1 MCSHGEEG
9 LIAEKRKEQQSV
21 QTVQNIAEEMT
32 LQEER
37 MHAEAADT
45 NQIEQKPSFLSR
57 VNKFV
62 GKNEPA
68 DAAEMKQAKTLK
80 HYHAVK
86 KEVFSRREN
95 ERSIAQQNQALE
107 ELCEKQRKISYAT
120 PEFTGILDAITK
132 FLHAKS
138 EEAQQKALLSAREK
152 IKTYLHQ
159 HDANQDDREYELWM
173 HIQAYDTYLD
183 LNTNGSLDRKGQ
195 VHKAGEH
202 EKNPKARMLT
212 VWTDV
217 KNQSLFPHEPSIH
230 DIQQRTVQD
239 CYMMSSLAAIAH
251 FTPEYIKQSM
261 RDNGDGTV
269 TVRFFDEKQSD
280 VYYEATSI
288 GELTKDYAEAKETE
302 KEKIDRKILL
312 KLFSEFSVNE
322 QLQEQWKETWE
333 KEELSAKE
341 TGKEKVAEEKVEEK
355 KAEKEESEDLV
366 GFEVLED
373 LETSDDF
380 EMPEDFET
388 LEDFATEKKTTGK
401 SIEQSVVKGYVSRLK
416 ILQGSFS
423 SSNEAWLNEI
433 VDAILKSETAVSSR
447 MRAMLDRIH
456 SAEPEQAE
464 TITREAFEEFAKQLC
479 TDATANEEVL
489 GVWRKTN
496 QQTQEQRLRNEAVYV
511 TVTKEVARFG
521 GAVDA
526 YAADSLWVQMIEKA
540 AAVHYGGEK
549 GYEGISLGRSCD
561 FLKHFLNQ
569 NYEPGTD
576 KYIINAPMESFEVH
590 GVRITQEKI
599 TEHIRQIQRKKK
611 SVAVSVEDMLG
622 QLNADKECREIFRDR
637 ADIELLASELVSKFG
652 MVHSAFSHNYTEQA
666 MAVFEDY
673 QERLQQKECIIV
685 GCTWDKEQAAWL
697 TDSGIR
703 NGHAYSVVD
712 CFEEDGHKFVTMR
725 DPYALFKR
733 EYIKETDKSGAES
746 YRIKNASS
754 IGLSKNDSNGLF
766 NMELNDYLMTFH
778 EYTARKVH

>member
-62 GKNEPA
+62 GKNESA

-86 KEVFSRREN
+86 KEAFSRREN
-95 ERSIAQQNQALE
+95 ERSIVQQNQALE

-120 PEFTGILDAITK
+120 PEFTGILDAVIK
-132 FLHAKS
+132 FLHAES
-138 EEAQQKALLSAREK
+138 EEAQQKTLLAAREL
-152 IKTYLHQ
+152 IKTYLDT
-159 HDANQDDREYELWM
+159 HDPDQNDREYELWM

-280 VYYEATSI
+280 VYYETTSI
-288 GELTKDYAEAKETE
+288 GELAKNYSEAEGAAKEQ
-302 KEKIDRKILL
+302 IDRKILL
-312 KLFSEFSVNE
+312 KLFSEFSVNG
-322 QLQEQWKETWE
+322 QLQEQWKAAWE
-333 KEELSAKE
+333 KEALP
-341 TGKEKVAEEKVEEK
+341 AEETHADIVAQEET
-355 KAEKEESEDLV
+355 AEEE
-366 GFEVLED
+366 LEE
-373 LETSDDF
+373 LDDF
-380 EMPEDFET
+380 EFVEE
-388 LEDFATEKKTTGK
+388 FATETQTADGNP
-401 SIEQSVVKGYVSRLK
+401 ENPVVKGYVSRLK
-416 ILQGSFS
+416 NLQNTFS
-423 SSNEAWLNEI
+423 SSNEAWLNEMI
-433 VDAILKSETAVSSR
+433 DAILKSETEAGGKLRSV
-447 MRAMLDRIH
+447 LDRIH
-456 SAEPEQAE
+456 SGGPEQVAM
-464 TITREAFEEFAKQLC
+464 IAGEAFEEFAKQMC
-479 TDATANEEVL
+479 TNDAANEELL
-489 GVWRKTN
+489 GLWRKTN
-496 QQTQEQRLRNEAVYV
+496 RQTSEQRLRNEAVYV

-673 QERLQQKECIIV
+673 QERLRQKECIIV
-685 GCTWDKEQAAWL
+685 GCTWDKEQADWL

-712 CFEEDGHKFVTMR
+712 CFEADGHRFVTMR

-733 EYIKETDKSGAES
+733 EYVKETDKSGAES

>member
-86 KEVFSRREN
+86 KEAFSRREN

-132 FLHAKS
+132 FLHAES
-138 EEAQQKALLSAREK
+138 EEAQQKTLLSAREL
-152 IKTYLHQ
+152 IKTYLDT
-159 HDANQDDREYELWM
+159 HDPDQNDREYELWM
-173 HIQAYDTYLD
+173 HIQGYDTYLD
-183 LNTNGSLDRKGQ
+183 LNTNGCLDTKRHI
-195 VHKAGEH
+195 HKKGEH
-202 EKNPKARMLT
+202 EKNPKARTLT
-212 VWTDV
+212 VWTNV
-217 KNQSLFPHEPSIH
+217 EKQSLFPHEPSIH

-269 TVRFFDEKQSD
+269 TVRFYDEKTSD
-280 VYYEATSI
+280 VYYKAATI
-288 GELTKDYAEAKETE
+288 EELTKDYSGAEQADR
-302 KEKIDRKILL
+302 EKIDRKLLL

-333 KEELSAKE
+333 KGALPVEDENGESK
-341 TGKEKVAEEKVEEK
+341 AEEKTAAEGELGEIDDVEF
-355 KAEKEESEDLV
+355 L
-366 GFEVLED
+366 
-373 LETSDDF
+373 DDF
-380 EMPEDFET
+380 ETEIQTTDGNPENP
-388 LEDFATEKKTTGK
+388 
-401 SIEQSVVKGYVSRLK
+401 VVKGYVSRLK
-416 ILQGSFS
+416 NLQNSFS
-423 SSNEAWLNEI
+423 SSNEAWLNEMI
-433 VDAILKSETAVSSR
+433 DAILKSETEAGSKLRSV
-447 MRAMLDRIH
+447 LDRIH
-456 SAEPEQAE
+456 SGGPEQAAM
-464 TITREAFEEFAKQLC
+464 IAGEAFEEFAKQMC
-479 TDATANEEVL
+479 TNDAANEELL
-489 GVWRKTN
+489 GLWRKTN
-496 QQTQEQRLRNEAVYV
+496 RQTSEQRLRNEAVYV

>member
-21 QTVQNIAEEMT
+21 QTVQSITEEMT

-86 KEVFSRREN
+86 KEAFSRREN

-120 PEFTGILDAITK
+120 PEFTGILDAVIK
-132 FLHAKS
+132 FLHAES
-138 EEAQQKALLSAREK
+138 DEAQQKTLLSAREL
-152 IKTYLHQ
+152 IKTYLDT
-159 HDANQDDREYELWM
+159 HDPDQDDREYELWM
-173 HIQAYDTYLD
+173 HIQGYDTYLD
-183 LNTNGSLDRKGQ
+183 MNTNGCLDTKRHI
-195 VHKAGEH
+195 HKTGEH
-202 EKNPKARMLT
+202 EKNPKARTLT
-212 VWTDV
+212 VWTNV
-217 KNQSLFPHEPSIH
+217 EKQSLFPHEPSIH

-269 TVRFFDEKQSD
+269 TVRFYDEKTSD
-280 VYYEATSI
+280 VYYKAATI
-288 GELTKDYAEAKETE
+288 EELTKDYSGAEQADR
-302 KEKIDRKILL
+302 EKIDRKLLL

-333 KEELSAKE
+333 KGALPVEDENGESK
-341 TGKEKVAEEKVEEK
+341 AEEKTV
-355 KAEKEESEDLV
+355 AEGELGEI
-366 GFEVLED
+366 
-373 LETSDDF
+373 DDF
-380 EMPEDFET
+380 EFLDDFET
-388 LEDFATEKKTTGK
+388 EIQTTDGNP
-401 SIEQSVVKGYVSRLK
+401 ENPVVKGYVSRLK
-416 ILQGSFS
+416 NLQNSFS
-423 SSNEAWLNEI
+423 SSNEAWLNEMI
-433 VDAILKSETAVSSR
+433 DAILKSETEAGGKLRSV
-447 MRAMLDRIH
+447 LDRIH
-456 SAEPEQAE
+456 SGGPEQAAM
-464 TITREAFEEFAKQLC
+464 IAGEAFEEFAKQMC
-479 TDATANEEVL
+479 TNDAANEELL
-489 GVWRKTN
+489 GLWRKTN
-496 QQTQEQRLRNEAVYV
+496 RQTSEQRLRNEAVYV

-652 MVHSAFSHNYTEQA
+652 MVHSAFSHNYTERA
-666 MAVFEDY
+666 VAVFEDY

>member
-21 QTVQNIAEEMT
+21 QTVQSITEEMT

-86 KEVFSRREN
+86 KEAFSRREN

-120 PEFTGILDAITK
+120 PEFTGILDAVIK
-132 FLHAKS
+132 FLHAES
-138 EEAQQKALLSAREK
+138 DEAQQKTLLSAREL
-152 IKTYLHQ
+152 IKTYLDT
-159 HDANQDDREYELWM
+159 HDPDQDDREYELWM
-173 HIQAYDTYLD
+173 HIQGYDTYLD
-183 LNTNGSLDRKGQ
+183 LNTNGCLDTKRHI
-195 VHKAGEH
+195 HKTGEH
-202 EKNPKARMLT
+202 EKNPKARTLT
-212 VWTDV
+212 VWTNV
-217 KNQSLFPHEPSIH
+217 EKQSLFPHEPSIH

-269 TVRFFDEKQSD
+269 TVRFYDEKTSD
-280 VYYEATSI
+280 VYYKAATI
-288 GELTKDYAEAKETE
+288 EELTKDYSGAEQADR
-302 KEKIDRKILL
+302 EKIDRKLLL

-333 KEELSAKE
+333 KGALPVEDENGESKA
-341 TGKEKVAEEKVEEK
+341 EEK
-355 KAEKEESEDLV
+355 KAEEKTAAEGELGEI
-366 GFEVLED
+366 
-373 LETSDDF
+373 DDF
-380 EMPEDFET
+380 EFLDDFET
-388 LEDFATEKKTTGK
+388 EIQTADGNPENP
-401 SIEQSVVKGYVSRLK
+401 VVKGYVSRLK
-416 ILQGSFS
+416 NLQNSFS
-423 SSNEAWLNEI
+423 SSNEAWLNEMI
-433 VDAILKSETAVSSR
+433 DSILKSETEAGGKLRSV
-447 MRAMLDRIH
+447 LDRIH
-456 SAEPEQAE
+456 SGGPEQAAM
-464 TITREAFEEFAKQLC
+464 IAGEAFEEFAKQMC
-479 TDATANEEVL
+479 TNDAANEELL

-496 QQTQEQRLRNEAVYV
+496 RQTSEQRLRNEAVYV

-666 MAVFEDY
+666 VAVFEDY

>member
-21 QTVQNIAEEMT
+21 QTVQSITEEMT

-80 HYHAVK
+80 HYHAAK
-86 KEVFSRREN
+86 KEAFSRREN

-120 PEFTGILDAITK
+120 PEFTGILDAVIK
-132 FLHAKS
+132 FLHAES
-138 EEAQQKALLSAREK
+138 DEAQQKSLLSAREL
-152 IKTYLHQ
+152 IKTYLDT
-159 HDANQDDREYELWM
+159 HDPDQDDREYELWM
-173 HIQAYDTYLD
+173 HIQGYDTYLD
-183 LNTNGSLDRKGQ
+183 LNTNGCLDTKRHI
-195 VHKAGEH
+195 HKTGEH
-202 EKNPKARMLT
+202 EKNPKARTLT
-212 VWTDV
+212 VWTNV
-217 KNQSLFPHEPSIH
+217 EKQSLFPHEPSIH

-269 TVRFFDEKQSD
+269 TVRFYDEKTSD
-280 VYYEATSI
+280 VYYKAATI
-288 GELTKDYAEAKETE
+288 EELTKDYSGAEQADR
-302 KEKIDRKILL
+302 EKIDRKLLL

-333 KEELSAKE
+333 KGALPVEDENGESK
-341 TGKEKVAEEKVEEK
+341 AEEKTA
-355 KAEKEESEDLV
+355 AEGELGEI
-366 GFEVLED
+366 
-373 LETSDDF
+373 DDF
-380 EMPEDFET
+380 EFLDDFET
-388 LEDFATEKKTTGK
+388 EIQTTDGNP
-401 SIEQSVVKGYVSRLK
+401 ENPVVKGYVSRLK
-416 ILQGSFS
+416 NLQNSFS
-423 SSNEAWLNEI
+423 SSNEAWLNEMI
-433 VDAILKSETAVSSR
+433 DAILKSETEAGGKLRSV
-447 MRAMLDRIH
+447 LDRIH
-456 SAEPEQAE
+456 SGGPEQAAM
-464 TITREAFEEFAKQLC
+464 IAGEAFEEFAKQMC
-479 TDATANEEVL
+479 TNDAANEELL
-489 GVWRKTN
+489 GLWRKTN
-496 QQTQEQRLRNEAVYV
+496 RQTSEQRLRNEAVYV

-666 MAVFEDY
+666 VAVFEDY

>member
-21 QTVQNIAEEMT
+21 QTVQSITEEMT

-80 HYHAVK
+80 HYHAAK
-86 KEVFSRREN
+86 KEAFSRREN

-120 PEFTGILDAITK
+120 PEFTGILDAVIK
-132 FLHAKS
+132 FLHAES
-138 EEAQQKALLSAREK
+138 DEAQQKTLLSAREL
-152 IKTYLHQ
+152 IKTYLDT
-159 HDANQDDREYELWM
+159 HDPDQDDREYELWM
-173 HIQAYDTYLD
+173 HIQGYDTYLD
-183 LNTNGSLDRKGQ
+183 MNTNGCLDTKRHI
-195 VHKAGEH
+195 HKTGEH
-202 EKNPKARMLT
+202 EKNPKARTLT
-212 VWTDV
+212 VWTNV
-217 KNQSLFPHEPSIH
+217 EKQSLFPHKPSIH

-269 TVRFFDEKQSD
+269 TVRFYDEKTSD
-280 VYYEATSI
+280 VYYKAATI
-288 GELTKDYAEAKETE
+288 EELTKDYSGAEQADR
-302 KEKIDRKILL
+302 EKIDRKLLL

-333 KEELSAKE
+333 KGALPVEDENGESKAKE
-341 TGKEKVAEEKVEEK
+341 KTVAEGELGEI
-355 KAEKEESEDLV
+355 
-366 GFEVLED
+366 
-373 LETSDDF
+373 DDF
-380 EMPEDFET
+380 EFLDDFET
-388 LEDFATEKKTTGK
+388 EIQTTDGNP
-401 SIEQSVVKGYVSRLK
+401 ENPVVKGYVSRLK
-416 ILQGSFS
+416 NLQNSFS
-423 SSNEAWLNEI
+423 SSNEAWLNEMI
-433 VDAILKSETAVSSR
+433 DAILKSETEAGGKLRSV
-447 MRAMLDRIH
+447 LDRIH
-456 SAEPEQAE
+456 SGGPEQAAM
-464 TITREAFEEFAKQLC
+464 IAGEAFEEFAKQMC
-479 TDATANEEVL
+479 TNDAANEELL
-489 GVWRKTN
+489 GLWRKTN
-496 QQTQEQRLRNEAVYV
+496 RQTSEQRLRNEAVYV

-666 MAVFEDY
+666 VAVFEDY

>member
-21 QTVQNIAEEMT
+21 QTVQSITEEMT

-86 KEVFSRREN
+86 KEAFSRREN

-120 PEFTGILDAITK
+120 PEFTGILDAVIK
-132 FLHAKS
+132 FLHAES
-138 EEAQQKALLSAREK
+138 DEAQQKTLLSAREL
-152 IKTYLHQ
+152 IKTYLDT
-159 HDANQDDREYELWM
+159 HDPDQDDREYELWM
-173 HIQAYDTYLD
+173 HIQGYDTYLD
-183 LNTNGSLDRKGQ
+183 LNTNGCLDTKRHI
-195 VHKAGEH
+195 HKTGEH
-202 EKNPKARMLT
+202 EKNPKARTLT
-212 VWTDV
+212 VWTNV
-217 KNQSLFPHEPSIH
+217 EKQSLFPHEPSIH

-269 TVRFFDEKQSD
+269 TVRFYDEKTSD
-280 VYYEATSI
+280 VYYKASTIE
-288 GELTKDYAEAKETE
+288 ELTKDYPGAEQADR
-302 KEKIDRKILL
+302 EKIDRKLLL

-333 KEELSAKE
+333 KGALPVEDENGESK
-341 TGKEKVAEEKVEEK
+341 AEEKTVAEGELGEIDDVEF
-355 KAEKEESEDLV
+355 L
-366 GFEVLED
+366 
-373 LETSDDF
+373 DDF
-380 EMPEDFET
+380 ETEIQTADGNPENP
-388 LEDFATEKKTTGK
+388 
-401 SIEQSVVKGYVSRLK
+401 VVKGYVSRLK
-416 ILQGSFS
+416 NLQNSFS
-423 SSNEAWLNEI
+423 SSNEAWLNEMI
-433 VDAILKSETAVSSR
+433 DAILKSETEAGGKLRSV
-447 MRAMLDRIH
+447 LDRIH
-456 SAEPEQAE
+456 SGGPEQAAM
-464 TITREAFEEFAKQLC
+464 IAGEAFEEFAKQMC
-479 TDATANEEVL
+479 TNDTANEELL
-489 GVWRKTN
+489 GLWRKTN
-496 QQTQEQRLRNEAVYV
+496 RQTSEQRLRNEAVYV

-666 MAVFEDY
+666 VAVFEDY

>member
-21 QTVQNIAEEMT
+21 QTVQSITEEMT

-80 HYHAVK
+80 HYHAAK
-86 KEVFSRREN
+86 KEAFSRREN

-120 PEFTGILDAITK
+120 PEFTGILDAVIK
-132 FLHAKS
+132 FLHAES
-138 EEAQQKALLSAREK
+138 DEAQQKTLLSAREL
-152 IKTYLHQ
+152 IKTYLDT
-159 HDANQDDREYELWM
+159 HDPDQDDREYELWM
-173 HIQAYDTYLD
+173 HIQGYDTYLD
-183 LNTNGSLDRKGQ
+183 LNTNGCLDTKRDI
-195 VHKAGEH
+195 HKAGEH
-202 EKNPKARMLT
+202 EKNPKARTLT
-212 VWTDV
+212 VWTNV
-217 KNQSLFPHEPSIH
+217 EKQSLFPHEPSIH

-251 FTPEYIKQSM
+251 FNPEYIKQSM

-269 TVRFFDEKQSD
+269 TVRFYDEKTSD
-280 VYYEATSI
+280 VYYKAATI
-288 GELTKDYAEAKETE
+288 EELTKDYSGAEQADR
-302 KEKIDRKILL
+302 EKIDRKLLL

-333 KEELSAKE
+333 KGALPVEDENGESK
-341 TGKEKVAEEKVEEK
+341 AEEKTV
-355 KAEKEESEDLV
+355 AEGELGEI
-366 GFEVLED
+366 
-373 LETSDDF
+373 DDF
-380 EMPEDFET
+380 EFLDDFET
-388 LEDFATEKKTTGK
+388 EIQTTDGNP
-401 SIEQSVVKGYVSRLK
+401 ENPVVKGYVSRLK
-416 ILQGSFS
+416 NLQNSFS
-423 SSNEAWLNEI
+423 SSNEAWLNEMI
-433 VDAILKSETAVSSR
+433 DAILKSETEAGGKLRSV
-447 MRAMLDRIH
+447 LDRIH
-456 SAEPEQAE
+456 SGGPEQAAM
-464 TITREAFEEFAKQLC
+464 IAGEAFEEFAKQMC
-479 TDATANEEVL
+479 TNDAANEELL
-489 GVWRKTN
+489 GLWRKTN
-496 QQTQEQRLRNEAVYV
+496 RQTSEQRLRNEAVYV

-666 MAVFEDY
+666 VAVFEDY

>member
-21 QTVQNIAEEMT
+21 QTVQSITEEMT

-80 HYHAVK
+80 HYHAAK
-86 KEVFSRREN
+86 KEAFSRREN

-120 PEFTGILDAITK
+120 PEFTGILDAVIK
-132 FLHAKS
+132 FLHAES
-138 EEAQQKALLSAREK
+138 DEAQQKSLLSAREL
-152 IKTYLHQ
+152 IKTYLDT
-159 HDANQDDREYELWM
+159 HDPDQDDREYELWM
-173 HIQAYDTYLD
+173 HIQGYDTYLD
-183 LNTNGSLDRKGQ
+183 LNTNGCLDTKRHI
-195 VHKAGEH
+195 HKTGEH
-202 EKNPKARMLT
+202 EKNPKARTLT
-212 VWTDV
+212 VWTNV
-217 KNQSLFPHEPSIH
+217 EKQSLFPHEPSIH

-269 TVRFFDEKQSD
+269 TVRFYDEKTSD
-280 VYYEATSI
+280 VYYKASTIE
-288 GELTKDYAEAKETE
+288 ELTKDYPGAEQADR
-302 KEKIDRKILL
+302 EKIDRKLLL

-333 KEELSAKE
+333 KGALPVEDENGESKA
-341 TGKEKVAEEKVEEK
+341 EEK
-355 KAEKEESEDLV
+355 KAEEKTAAEGELGEI
-366 GFEVLED
+366 
-373 LETSDDF
+373 DDF
-380 EMPEDFET
+380 EFLDDFET
-388 LEDFATEKKTTGK
+388 EIQTTDGNP
-401 SIEQSVVKGYVSRLK
+401 ENPVVKGYVSRLK
-416 ILQGSFS
+416 NLQNSFS
-423 SSNEAWLNEI
+423 SSNEAWLNEMI
-433 VDAILKSETAVSSR
+433 DAILKSETEAGGKLRSV
-447 MRAMLDRIH
+447 LDRIH
-456 SAEPEQAE
+456 SGGPEQAAM
-464 TITREAFEEFAKQLC
+464 IAGEAFEEFAKQMC
-479 TDATANEEVL
+479 TNDAANEELL
-489 GVWRKTN
+489 GLWRKTN
-496 QQTQEQRLRNEAVYV
+496 RQTSEQRLRNEAVYV

-622 QLNADKECREIFRDR
+622 QLNADKECQEIFRDR

-666 MAVFEDY
+666 VAVFEDY

>member
-21 QTVQNIAEEMT
+21 QTVQSITEEMT

-80 HYHAVK
+80 HYHAAK
-86 KEVFSRREN
+86 KEAFSRREN

-120 PEFTGILDAITK
+120 PEFTGILDAVIK
-132 FLHAKS
+132 FLHAES
-138 EEAQQKALLSAREK
+138 DEAQQKTLLSAREL
-152 IKTYLHQ
+152 IKTYLDT
-159 HDANQDDREYELWM
+159 HDPDQDDREYELWM
-173 HIQAYDTYLD
+173 HIQGYDTYLD
-183 LNTNGSLDRKGQ
+183 LNTNGCLDTKRHI
-195 VHKAGEH
+195 HKTGEH
-202 EKNPKARMLT
+202 EKNPKARTLT
-212 VWTDV
+212 VWTNV
-217 KNQSLFPHEPSIH
+217 EKQSLFPHEPSIH

-269 TVRFFDEKQSD
+269 TVRFYDEKTSD
-280 VYYEATSI
+280 VYYKAATI
-288 GELTKDYAEAKETE
+288 EELTKDYSGAEQADR
-302 KEKIDRKILL
+302 EKIDRKLLL

-333 KEELSAKE
+333 KGALPVEDENGESKA
-341 TGKEKVAEEKVEEK
+341 EEK
-355 KAEKEESEDLV
+355 KAEEKTAAEGELGEI
-366 GFEVLED
+366 
-373 LETSDDF
+373 DDF
-380 EMPEDFET
+380 EFLDDFET
-388 LEDFATEKKTTGK
+388 EIQTTDGNP
-401 SIEQSVVKGYVSRLK
+401 ENPVVKGYVSRLK
-416 ILQGSFS
+416 NLQNSFS
-423 SSNEAWLNEI
+423 SSNEAWLNEMI
-433 VDAILKSETAVSSR
+433 DAILKSETEAGGKLRSV
-447 MRAMLDRIH
+447 LDRIH
-456 SAEPEQAE
+456 SGGPEQAAM
-464 TITREAFEEFAKQLC
+464 IAGEAFEEFAKQMC
-479 TDATANEEVL
+479 TNDAANEELL
-489 GVWRKTN
+489 GLWRKTN
-496 QQTQEQRLRNEAVYV
+496 RQTSEQRLRNEAVYV

-666 MAVFEDY
+666 VAVFEDY

>member
-1 MCSHGEEG
+1 M
-9 LIAEKRKEQQSV
+9 
-21 QTVQNIAEEMT
+21 
-32 LQEER
+32 
-37 MHAEAADT
+37 
-45 NQIEQKPSFLSR
+45 
-57 VNKFV
+57 
-62 GKNEPA
+62 
-68 DAAEMKQAKTLK
+68 
-80 HYHAVK
+80 
-86 KEVFSRREN
+86 
-95 ERSIAQQNQALE
+95 
-107 ELCEKQRKISYAT
+107 
-120 PEFTGILDAITK
+120 
-132 FLHAKS
+132 
-138 EEAQQKALLSAREK
+138 
-152 IKTYLHQ
+152 
-159 HDANQDDREYELWM
+159 
-173 HIQAYDTYLD
+173 
-183 LNTNGSLDRKGQ
+183 
-195 VHKAGEH
+195 
-202 EKNPKARMLT
+202 
-212 VWTDV
+212 
-217 KNQSLFPHEPSIH
+217 
-230 DIQQRTVQD
+230 
-239 CYMMSSLAAIAH
+239 
-251 FTPEYIKQSM
+251 
-261 RDNGDGTV
+261 
-269 TVRFFDEKQSD
+269 
-280 VYYEATSI
+280 
-288 GELTKDYAEAKETE
+288 
-302 KEKIDRKILL
+302 
-312 KLFSEFSVNE
+312 
-322 QLQEQWKETWE
+322 
-333 KEELSAKE
+333 
-341 TGKEKVAEEKVEEK
+341 
-355 KAEKEESEDLV
+355 
-366 GFEVLED
+366 
-373 LETSDDF
+373 
-380 EMPEDFET
+380 
-388 LEDFATEKKTTGK
+388 
-401 SIEQSVVKGYVSRLK
+401 
-416 ILQGSFS
+416 
-423 SSNEAWLNEI
+423 
-433 VDAILKSETAVSSR
+433 
-447 MRAMLDRIH
+447 DRIH
-456 SAEPEQAE
+456 SGGPEQAAM
-464 TITREAFEEFAKQLC
+464 IAGEAFEEFAKQMC
-479 TDATANEEVL
+479 TNDTANEELL
-489 GVWRKTN
+489 GLWRKTN
-496 QQTQEQRLRNEAVYV
+496 RQTSEQRLRNEAVYV

-622 QLNADKECREIFRDR
+622 QLNADKECQEIFRDR

-666 MAVFEDY
+666 VAVFEDY

>member
-21 QTVQNIAEEMT
+21 QTVQSITEEMT

-86 KEVFSRREN
+86 KEAFSRREN

-120 PEFTGILDAITK
+120 PEFTGILDAVIK
-132 FLHAKS
+132 FLHAES
-138 EEAQQKALLSAREK
+138 DEAQQKTLLSAREL
-152 IKTYLHQ
+152 IKTYLDT
-159 HDANQDDREYELWM
+159 HDPDQDDREYELWM
-173 HIQAYDTYLD
+173 HIQGYDTYLD
-183 LNTNGSLDRKGQ
+183 LNTNGCLDTKRDI
-195 VHKAGEH
+195 HKAGEH
-202 EKNPKARMLT
+202 EKNPKARTLT
-212 VWTDV
+212 VWTNV
-217 KNQSLFPHEPSIH
+217 EKQSLFPHEPSIH

-269 TVRFFDEKQSD
+269 TVRFYDEKTSD
-280 VYYEATSI
+280 VYYKAATI
-288 GELTKDYAEAKETE
+288 EELTKDYSGAEQADR
-302 KEKIDRKILL
+302 EKIDRKLLL

-333 KEELSAKE
+333 KGALPVEDENGESK
-341 TGKEKVAEEKVEEK
+341 AEEKTV
-355 KAEKEESEDLV
+355 AEGELGEI
-366 GFEVLED
+366 
-373 LETSDDF
+373 DDF
-380 EMPEDFET
+380 EFLDDFET
-388 LEDFATEKKTTGK
+388 EIQTTDGNP
-401 SIEQSVVKGYVSRLK
+401 ENPVVKGYVSRLK
-416 ILQGSFS
+416 NLQNSFS
-423 SSNEAWLNEI
+423 SSNEAWLNEMI
-433 VDAILKSETAVSSR
+433 DAILKSETEAGGKLRSV
-447 MRAMLDRIH
+447 LDRIH
-456 SAEPEQAE
+456 SGGPEQAAM
-464 TITREAFEEFAKQLC
+464 IAGEAFEEFAKQMC
-479 TDATANEEVL
+479 TNDAANEELL
-489 GVWRKTN
+489 GLWRKTN
-496 QQTQEQRLRNEAVYV
+496 RQTSEQRLRNEAVYV

-666 MAVFEDY
+666 VAVFEDY

>member
-21 QTVQNIAEEMT
+21 QTVQSITEEMT

-86 KEVFSRREN
+86 KEAFSRREN

-120 PEFTGILDAITK
+120 PEFTGILDAVIK
-132 FLHAKS
+132 FLHAES
-138 EEAQQKALLSAREK
+138 DEAQQKTLLSAREL
-152 IKTYLHQ
+152 IKTYLDT
-159 HDANQDDREYELWM
+159 HDPDQNDREYELWM
-173 HIQAYDTYLD
+173 HIQGYDTYLD

-288 GELTKDYAEAKETE
+288 GELAKNYSEAEGAAKEQ
-302 KEKIDRKILL
+302 IDRKILL
-312 KLFSEFSVNE
+312 KLFSKFSVNG
-322 QLQEQWKETWE
+322 QLQEQWKAAWE
-333 KEELSAKE
+333 KEALP
-341 TGKEKVAEEKVEEK
+341 AEETHADIAAEE
-355 KAEKEESEDLV
+355 ELEEL
-366 GFEVLED
+366 
-373 LETSDDF
+373 DDF
-380 EMPEDFET
+380 EFVEK
-388 LEDFATEKKTTGK
+388 FATETQTADGNP
-401 SIEQSVVKGYVSRLK
+401 ENPVVKGYVSRLK
-416 ILQGSFS
+416 NLQNTFS
-423 SSNEAWLNEI
+423 SSNEAWLNEMI
-433 VDAILKSETAVSSR
+433 DAILKSETEAGGKLRSV
-447 MRAMLDRIH
+447 LDRIH
-456 SAEPEQAE
+456 SGGPEQVAM
-464 TITREAFEEFAKQLC
+464 IAGEAFEEFAKQMC
-479 TDATANEEVL
+479 TNDAANEELL
-489 GVWRKTN
+489 GLWRKTN
-496 QQTQEQRLRNEAVYV
+496 RQTSEQRLRNEAVYV

-673 QERLQQKECIIV
+673 QERLKQKECIIV

>member
-21 QTVQNIAEEMT
+21 QTVQSITEEMT

-80 HYHAVK
+80 HYHAAK
-86 KEVFSRREN
+86 KEAFSRREN

-120 PEFTGILDAITK
+120 PEFTGILDAVIK
-132 FLHAKS
+132 FLHAES
-138 EEAQQKALLSAREK
+138 DEAQQKSLLSAREL
-152 IKTYLHQ
+152 IKTYLDT
-159 HDANQDDREYELWM
+159 HDPDQDDREYELWM
-173 HIQAYDTYLD
+173 HIQGYDTYLD
-183 LNTNGSLDRKGQ
+183 LNTNGCLDTKRHI
-195 VHKAGEH
+195 HKAGEH
-202 EKNPKARMLT
+202 EKNPKARTLT
-212 VWTDV
+212 VWTNV
-217 KNQSLFPHEPSIH
+217 EKQSLFPHEPSIH

-269 TVRFFDEKQSD
+269 TVRFYDEKTSD
-280 VYYEATSI
+280 VYYKAATI
-288 GELTKDYAEAKETE
+288 EELTKDYSGAEQADR
-302 KEKIDRKILL
+302 EKIDRKLLL

-333 KEELSAKE
+333 KGALPVEDENGESK
-341 TGKEKVAEEKVEEK
+341 AEEKTAAEGELGEIDEVEF
-355 KAEKEESEDLV
+355 L
-366 GFEVLED
+366 
-373 LETSDDF
+373 DDF
-380 EMPEDFET
+380 ETEIQTTDGNPENP
-388 LEDFATEKKTTGK
+388 
-401 SIEQSVVKGYVSRLK
+401 VVKGYVSRLK
-416 ILQGSFS
+416 NLQNSFS
-423 SSNEAWLNEI
+423 SSNEAWLNEMI
-433 VDAILKSETAVSSR
+433 DAILKSETEAGGKLRSV
-447 MRAMLDRIH
+447 LDRIH
-456 SAEPEQAE
+456 SGGPEQAAM
-464 TITREAFEEFAKQLC
+464 IAGEAFEEFAKQMC
-479 TDATANEEVL
+479 TNDAANEELL
-489 GVWRKTN
+489 GLWRKTN
-496 QQTQEQRLRNEAVYV
+496 RQTSEQRLRNEAVYV

-666 MAVFEDY
+666 VAVFEDY

>member
-21 QTVQNIAEEMT
+21 QTVQSITEEMT

-80 HYHAVK
+80 HYHAAK
-86 KEVFSRREN
+86 KEAFSRREN

-120 PEFTGILDAITK
+120 PEFTGILDAVIK
-132 FLHAKS
+132 FLHAES
-138 EEAQQKALLSAREK
+138 DEAQQKTLLSAREL
-152 IKTYLHQ
+152 IKTYLDT
-159 HDANQDDREYELWM
+159 HDPDQDDREYELWM
-173 HIQAYDTYLD
+173 HIQGYDTYLD
-183 LNTNGSLDRKGQ
+183 LNTNGYLDTKRYI
-195 VHKAGEH
+195 HKAGEH
-202 EKNPKARMLT
+202 EKNPKARTLT
-212 VWTDV
+212 VWTNV
-217 KNQSLFPHEPSIH
+217 EKQSLFPHEPSIH

-269 TVRFFDEKQSD
+269 TVRFYDEKTSD
-280 VYYEATSI
+280 VYYKASTIE
-288 GELTKDYAEAKETE
+288 ELTKDYSGAEQADR
-302 KEKIDRKILL
+302 EKIDRKLLL

-333 KEELSAKE
+333 KGALPVEDENGESKA
-341 TGKEKVAEEKVEEK
+341 EEK
-355 KAEKEESEDLV
+355 KAEEKTAAEGELGEI
-366 GFEVLED
+366 
-373 LETSDDF
+373 DDF
-380 EMPEDFET
+380 EFLDDFET
-388 LEDFATEKKTTGK
+388 EIQTTDGNP
-401 SIEQSVVKGYVSRLK
+401 ENPVVKGYVSRLK
-416 ILQGSFS
+416 NLQNSFS
-423 SSNEAWLNEI
+423 SSNEAWLNEMI
-433 VDAILKSETAVSSR
+433 DAILKSETEAGGKLRSV
-447 MRAMLDRIH
+447 LDRIH
-456 SAEPEQAE
+456 SGGPEQAAM
-464 TITREAFEEFAKQLC
+464 IAGEAFEEFAKQMC
-479 TDATANEEVL
+479 TNDAANEEL
-489 GVWRKTN
+489 LELWRKTN
-496 QQTQEQRLRNEAVYV
+496 RQTSEQRLRNEAVYV

-666 MAVFEDY
+666 VAVFEDY

>member
-21 QTVQNIAEEMT
+21 QTVQSITEEMT

-62 GKNEPA
+62 GKNEPV

-86 KEVFSRREN
+86 KEAFSRREN
-95 ERSIAQQNQALE
+95 ERSLAQQNQALE

-120 PEFTGILDAITK
+120 PEFTGILDAVIK
-132 FLHAKS
+132 FLHAES
-138 EEAQQKALLSAREK
+138 DEAQQKTLLSAREL
-152 IKTYLHQ
+152 IKTYLDT
-159 HDANQDDREYELWM
+159 HDPDQDDREYELWM
-173 HIQAYDTYLD
+173 HIQGYDTYLD
-183 LNTNGSLDRKGQ
+183 MNTNGCLDTKRHI
-195 VHKAGEH
+195 HKTGEH
-202 EKNPKARMLT
+202 EKNPKARTLT
-212 VWTDV
+212 VWTNV
-217 KNQSLFPHEPSIH
+217 EKQSLFPHEPSIH

-269 TVRFFDEKQSD
+269 TVRFYDEKTSD
-280 VYYEATSI
+280 VYYKAATI
-288 GELTKDYAEAKETE
+288 EELTKDYPGAEQADR
-302 KEKIDRKILL
+302 EKIDRKLLL

-333 KEELSAKE
+333 KGAL
-341 TGKEKVAEEKVEEK
+341 TVEENGESK
-355 KAEKEESEDLV
+355 AAEKTAAEGELGEIDDVEFL
-366 GFEVLED
+366 
-373 LETSDDF
+373 DDF
-380 EMPEDFET
+380 ETEIQTADGNPENP
-388 LEDFATEKKTTGK
+388 
-401 SIEQSVVKGYVSRLK
+401 VVKGYVSRLK
-416 ILQGSFS
+416 NLQNSFS
-423 SSNEAWLNEI
+423 SSNEAWLNEMI
-433 VDAILKSETAVSSR
+433 DAILKSETEAGGKLRSV
-447 MRAMLDRIH
+447 LDRIH
-456 SAEPEQAE
+456 SGGPEQAAM
-464 TITREAFEEFAKQLC
+464 IAGEAFEEFAKQMC
-479 TDATANEEVL
+479 TNDAANEELL
-489 GVWRKTN
+489 GLWRKTN
-496 QQTQEQRLRNEAVYV
+496 RQTSEQRLRNEAVYV

>member
-21 QTVQNIAEEMT
+21 QTVQSITEEMT

-80 HYHAVK
+80 HYHAAK
-86 KEVFSRREN
+86 KEAFSRREN

-120 PEFTGILDAITK
+120 PEFTGILDAVIK
-132 FLHAKS
+132 FLHAES
-138 EEAQQKALLSAREK
+138 DEAQQKTLLSAREL
-152 IKTYLHQ
+152 IKTYLDT
-159 HDANQDDREYELWM
+159 HDPDQDDREYELWM
-173 HIQAYDTYLD
+173 HIQGYDTYLD
-183 LNTNGSLDRKGQ
+183 LNTNGCLDTKRHI
-195 VHKAGEH
+195 HKTGEH
-202 EKNPKARMLT
+202 EKNPKARTLT
-212 VWTDV
+212 VWTNV
-217 KNQSLFPHEPSIH
+217 EKQSLFPHEPSIH

-269 TVRFFDEKQSD
+269 TVRFYDEKTSD
-280 VYYEATSI
+280 VYYKAATI
-288 GELTKDYAEAKETE
+288 EELTKDYSGAEQADR
-302 KEKIDRKILL
+302 EKIDRKLLL

-333 KEELSAKE
+333 KGALPVEDENGESKA
-341 TGKEKVAEEKVEEK
+341 EEK
-355 KAEKEESEDLV
+355 KAEEKTAAEGELGEIDDVEFL
-366 GFEVLED
+366 
-373 LETSDDF
+373 DDF
-380 EMPEDFET
+380 ETEIQTTDGNPENP
-388 LEDFATEKKTTGK
+388 
-401 SIEQSVVKGYVSRLK
+401 VVKGYVSRLK
-416 ILQGSFS
+416 NLQNSFS
-423 SSNEAWLNEI
+423 SSNEAWLNEMI
-433 VDAILKSETAVSSR
+433 DAILKSETEAGGKLRSV
-447 MRAMLDRIH
+447 LDRIH
-456 SAEPEQAE
+456 SGGPEQAAM
-464 TITREAFEEFAKQLC
+464 IAGEAFEEFAKQMC
-479 TDATANEEVL
+479 TNDAANEELL
-489 GVWRKTN
+489 GLWRKTN
-496 QQTQEQRLRNEAVYV
+496 RQTSEQRLRNEAVYV

-666 MAVFEDY
+666 VAVFEDY

>member
-86 KEVFSRREN
+86 KEAFSRREN

-132 FLHAKS
+132 FLHAES

-288 GELTKDYAEAKETE
+288 GELAKNYSEAEGAAKEQ
-302 KEKIDRKILL
+302 IDRKILL
-312 KLFSEFSVNE
+312 KLFSKFSVNG
-322 QLQEQWKETWE
+322 QLQEQWKAAWE
-333 KEELSAKE
+333 KEALP
-341 TGKEKVAEEKVEEK
+341 AEETHADIAAEE
-355 KAEKEESEDLV
+355 ELEEL
-366 GFEVLED
+366 
-373 LETSDDF
+373 DDF
-380 EMPEDFET
+380 EFVEE
-388 LEDFATEKKTTGK
+388 FATETQTEDGNP
-401 SIEQSVVKGYVSRLK
+401 ENPVVKGYVSRLK
-416 ILQGSFS
+416 NLQNSFS
-423 SSNEAWLNEI
+423 SSNEAWLNEMI
-433 VDAILKSETAVSSR
+433 DAILKSETEAGGKLRSV
-447 MRAMLDRIH
+447 LDRIH
-456 SAEPEQAE
+456 SGGPEQAAM
-464 TITREAFEEFAKQLC
+464 IAGEAFEEFAKQMC
-479 TDATANEEVL
+479 TNDAANEELL
-489 GVWRKTN
+489 GLWRKTN
-496 QQTQEQRLRNEAVYV
+496 RQTSEQRLRNEAVYV

-733 EYIKETDKSGAES
+733 EYIKETDESGAES

>member
-21 QTVQNIAEEMT
+21 QTVQSITEEMT

-80 HYHAVK
+80 HYHAAK
-86 KEVFSRREN
+86 KEAFSRREN

-120 PEFTGILDAITK
+120 PEFTGILDAVIK
-132 FLHAKS
+132 FLHAES
-138 EEAQQKALLSAREK
+138 DEAQQKTLLSAREL
-152 IKTYLHQ
+152 IKTYLDT
-159 HDANQDDREYELWM
+159 HDPDQDDREYELWM
-173 HIQAYDTYLD
+173 HIQGYDTYLD
-183 LNTNGSLDRKGQ
+183 MNTNGCLDTKRHI
-195 VHKAGEH
+195 HKTGEH
-202 EKNPKARMLT
+202 EKNPKARTLT
-212 VWTDV
+212 VWTNV
-217 KNQSLFPHEPSIH
+217 EKQSLFPHEPSIH

-269 TVRFFDEKQSD
+269 TVRFYDEKTSD
-280 VYYEATSI
+280 VYYKAATI
-288 GELTKDYAEAKETE
+288 EELTKDYSGAEQADR
-302 KEKIDRKILL
+302 EKIDRKLLL

-333 KEELSAKE
+333 KGALPVEDENGESKA
-341 TGKEKVAEEKVEEK
+341 EEK
-355 KAEKEESEDLV
+355 KAEEKTAAEGELGEI
-366 GFEVLED
+366 
-373 LETSDDF
+373 DDF
-380 EMPEDFET
+380 EFLDDFET
-388 LEDFATEKKTTGK
+388 EIQTADGNLENP
-401 SIEQSVVKGYVSRLK
+401 VVKGYVSRLK
-416 ILQGSFS
+416 NLQNSFS
-423 SSNEAWLNEI
+423 SSNEAWLNEMI
-433 VDAILKSETAVSSR
+433 DAILKSETEAGGKLRSV
-447 MRAMLDRIH
+447 LDRIH
-456 SAEPEQAE
+456 SGGPEQAAM
-464 TITREAFEEFAKQLC
+464 IAGEAFEEFAKQMC
-479 TDATANEEVL
+479 TNDAANEELL
-489 GVWRKTN
+489 GLWRKTN
-496 QQTQEQRLRNEAVYV
+496 RQTSEQRLRNEAVYV

-666 MAVFEDY
+666 VAVFEDY

>member
-21 QTVQNIAEEMT
+21 QTVQSITEEMT

-68 DAAEMKQAKTLK
+68 DAVEMKQAKTLK

-86 KEVFSRREN
+86 KEAFSRREN

-120 PEFTGILDAITK
+120 PEFTGILDAVIK
-132 FLHAKS
+132 FLHAES
-138 EEAQQKALLSAREK
+138 DEAQQKSLLSAREL
-152 IKTYLHQ
+152 IKTYLDT
-159 HDANQDDREYELWM
+159 HDPDQDDREYELWM
-173 HIQAYDTYLD
+173 HIQGYDTYLD
-183 LNTNGSLDRKGQ
+183 LNTNGCLDTKRHI
-195 VHKAGEH
+195 HKTGEH
-202 EKNPKARMLT
+202 EKNPKARTLT
-212 VWTDV
+212 VWTNV
-217 KNQSLFPHEPSIH
+217 EKQSLFPHEPSIH

-269 TVRFFDEKQSD
+269 TVRFYDEKTSD
-280 VYYEATSI
+280 VYYKAATI
-288 GELTKDYAEAKETE
+288 EELTKDYSGAEQADR
-302 KEKIDRKILL
+302 EKIDRKLLL

-333 KEELSAKE
+333 KGALPVEDENGESKA
-341 TGKEKVAEEKVEEK
+341 EEK
-355 KAEKEESEDLV
+355 KAEEKTAAEGELGEI
-366 GFEVLED
+366 
-373 LETSDDF
+373 DDF
-380 EMPEDFET
+380 EFLDDFET
-388 LEDFATEKKTTGK
+388 EIQTTDGNP
-401 SIEQSVVKGYVSRLK
+401 ENPVVKGYVSRLK
-416 ILQGSFS
+416 NLQNSFS
-423 SSNEAWLNEI
+423 SSNEAWLNEMI
-433 VDAILKSETAVSSR
+433 DAILKSETEAGGKLRSV
-447 MRAMLDRIH
+447 LDRIH
-456 SAEPEQAE
+456 SGGPEQAAM
-464 TITREAFEEFAKQLC
+464 IAGEAFEEFAKQMC
-479 TDATANEEVL
+479 TNDAANEELL
-489 GVWRKTN
+489 GLWRKTN
-496 QQTQEQRLRNEAVYV
+496 RQTSEQRLRNEAVYV

-666 MAVFEDY
+666 VAVFEDY

>member
-1 MCSHGEEG
+1 MCSYGEEG
-9 LIAEKRKEQQSV
+9 LAAEKQKEQQLV
-21 QTVQNIAEEMT
+21 RTVQSTVEEVT

-68 DAAEMKQAKTLK
+68 DDTEVKQAKTLK

-86 KEVFSRREN
+86 KEVFSKRER
-95 ERSIAQQNQALE
+95 ERGMALQNQALE
-107 ELCEKQRKISYAT
+107 EMCEKQRKISYAT
-120 PEFTGILDAITK
+120 PEFTEILDAIIK
-132 FLHAKS
+132 FLHAES
-138 EEAQQKALLSAREK
+138 DEAQQKTLLSAKEM
-152 IKTYLHQ
+152 IKTYLNTHNA
-159 HDANQDDREYELWM
+159 DQDDREYELWM
-173 HIQAYDTYLD
+173 HVQGYSTYLD
-183 LNTNGSLDRKGQ
+183 MNTNGSLDTKGYI
-195 VHKAGEH
+195 HKTGEH
-202 EKNPKARMLT
+202 EKNPKARTLA
-212 VWTDV
+212 VWMNV

-239 CYMMSSLAAIAH
+239 CYMMSSLATIAH

-269 TVRFFDEKQSD
+269 TVRFYDEKSSD
-280 VYYEATSI
+280 VYYESITI
-288 GELTKDYAEAKETE
+288 GELTKNYSEAKEADR
-302 KEKIDRKILL
+302 EKIDRKILL
-312 KLFSEFSVNE
+312 KLFSKFSVNE
-322 QLQEQWKETWE
+322 QLQDQWQEAWE
-333 KEELSAKE
+333 KGVLPVEEENGESK
-341 TGKEKVAEEKVEEK
+341 AEEKRAEEG
-355 KAEKEESEDLV
+355 EV
-366 GFEVLED
+366 GEI
-373 LETSDDF
+373 DDF
-380 EMPEDFET
+380 EFLDDFET
-388 LEDFATEKKTTGK
+388 EISKADGTPENP
-401 SIEQSVVKGYVSRLK
+401 VVKGYVSRLK
-416 ILQGSFS
+416 NLQNSFS
-423 SSNEAWLNEI
+423 SSNEAWLNEMI
-433 VDAILKSETAVSSR
+433 DAILKSETEVGGK
-447 MRAMLDRIH
+447 LKNVLNRIH
-456 SAEPEQAE
+456 GGDPEQAAM
-464 TITREAFEEFAKQLC
+464 IAGEAFEEFAKQMC
-479 TDATANEEVL
+479 TNDAANEELL
-489 GVWRKTN
+489 GLWRKTN
-496 QQTQEQRLRNEAVYV
+496 QQTSEQRLRNEAVYV

-569 NYEPGTD
+569 DYEPGMD
-576 KYIINAPMESFEVH
+576 KYIINAPMESFGIH
-590 GVRITQEKI
+590 GVRITKEKI
-599 TEHIRQIQRKKK
+599 AEHVRQVQRKKK

-622 QLNADKECREIFRDR
+622 QLNADEEYREIFRSR
-637 ADIELLASELVSKFG
+637 ADIELLTSELISRFG

-666 MAVFEDY
+666 INVFEDY

-685 GCTWDKEQAAWL
+685 GCTWDKEQTAWL

-733 EYIKETDKSGAES
+733 EYVKETDKSGAES

>member
-21 QTVQNIAEEMT
+21 QTVQSITEEMT

-80 HYHAVK
+80 HYHAAK
-86 KEVFSRREN
+86 KEAFSRREN

-120 PEFTGILDAITK
+120 PEFTGILDAVIK
-132 FLHAKS
+132 FLHAES
-138 EEAQQKALLSAREK
+138 DEAQQKTLLSAREL
-152 IKTYLHQ
+152 IKTYLDT
-159 HDANQDDREYELWM
+159 HDPDQDDREYELWM
-173 HIQAYDTYLD
+173 HIQGYDTYLD
-183 LNTNGSLDRKGQ
+183 LNTNGCLDTKRHI
-195 VHKAGEH
+195 HKTGEH
-202 EKNPKARMLT
+202 EKNPKARTLT
-212 VWTDV
+212 VWTNV
-217 KNQSLFPHEPSIH
+217 EKQSLFPHEPSIH

-269 TVRFFDEKQSD
+269 TVRFYDEKTSD
-280 VYYEATSI
+280 VYYKASTIE
-288 GELTKDYAEAKETE
+288 ELTKDYSGAEQADR
-302 KEKIDRKILL
+302 EKIDRKLLL

-333 KEELSAKE
+333 KGALPVEDENGENK
-341 TGKEKVAEEKVEEK
+341 AEEKTVAEGELGEIDDVEF
-355 KAEKEESEDLV
+355 L
-366 GFEVLED
+366 
-373 LETSDDF
+373 DDF
-380 EMPEDFET
+380 ETEIQTTDGNPENP
-388 LEDFATEKKTTGK
+388 
-401 SIEQSVVKGYVSRLK
+401 VVKGYVSRLK
-416 ILQGSFS
+416 NLQNSFS
-423 SSNEAWLNEI
+423 SSNEAWLNEMI
-433 VDAILKSETAVSSR
+433 DAILKSETEAGGKLRSV
-447 MRAMLDRIH
+447 LDRIH
-456 SAEPEQAE
+456 IGGPEQAAM
-464 TITREAFEEFAKQLC
+464 IAGEAFEEFAKQMC
-479 TDATANEEVL
+479 TNDAANEELL
-489 GVWRKTN
+489 GLWRKTN
-496 QQTQEQRLRNEAVYV
+496 RQTSEQRLRNEAVYV

-666 MAVFEDY
+666 VAVFEDY

>member
-21 QTVQNIAEEMT
+21 QTVQSITEEMT

-80 HYHAVK
+80 HYHAAK
-86 KEVFSRREN
+86 KEAFSRREN

-120 PEFTGILDAITK
+120 PEFTGILDAVIK
-132 FLHAKS
+132 FLHAES
-138 EEAQQKALLSAREK
+138 DEAQQKSLLSAREL
-152 IKTYLHQ
+152 IKTYLDT
-159 HDANQDDREYELWM
+159 HDPDQDDREYELWM
-173 HIQAYDTYLD
+173 HIQGYDTYLD
-183 LNTNGSLDRKGQ
+183 LNTNGCLDTKRHI
-195 VHKAGEH
+195 HKTGEH
-202 EKNPKARMLT
+202 EKNPKARTLT
-212 VWTDV
+212 VWTNV
-217 KNQSLFPHEPSIH
+217 EKQSLFPHEPSIH

-269 TVRFFDEKQSD
+269 TVRFYDEKTSD
-280 VYYEATSI
+280 VYYKATTI
-288 GELTKDYAEAKETE
+288 EELTKDYSGAEQADR
-302 KEKIDRKILL
+302 EKIDRKLLL

-333 KEELSAKE
+333 KGALPVEDENGESKA
-341 TGKEKVAEEKVEEK
+341 EEK
-355 KAEKEESEDLV
+355 KAEEKTAAEGELGEIDDVEFL
-366 GFEVLED
+366 
-373 LETSDDF
+373 DDF
-380 EMPEDFET
+380 ETEIQTTDGNPENP
-388 LEDFATEKKTTGK
+388 
-401 SIEQSVVKGYVSRLK
+401 VVKGYVSRLK
-416 ILQGSFS
+416 NLQNSFS
-423 SSNEAWLNEI
+423 SSNEAWLNEMI
-433 VDAILKSETAVSSR
+433 DAILKSETEAGSKLRSV
-447 MRAMLDRIH
+447 LDRIH
-456 SAEPEQAE
+456 SGGPEQA
-464 TITREAFEEFAKQLC
+464 TMIAGEAFEEFAKQMC
-479 TDATANEEVL
+479 TNDAANEELL
-489 GVWRKTN
+489 GLWRKTN
-496 QQTQEQRLRNEAVYV
+496 RQTSEQRLRNEAVYV

-666 MAVFEDY
+666 VAVFEDY

>member
-21 QTVQNIAEEMT
+21 QTVQSITEEMT

-80 HYHAVK
+80 HYHAAK
-86 KEVFSRREN
+86 KEAFSRREN

-120 PEFTGILDAITK
+120 PEFTGILDAIIK
-132 FLHAKS
+132 FLHAES
-138 EEAQQKALLSAREK
+138 DEAQQKTLLSAREL
-152 IKTYLHQ
+152 IKTYLDT
-159 HDANQDDREYELWM
+159 HDPDQDDREYELWM
-173 HIQAYDTYLD
+173 HIQGYDTYLD
-183 LNTNGSLDRKGQ
+183 LNTNGCLDTKRHI
-195 VHKAGEH
+195 HKTGEH
-202 EKNPKARMLT
+202 EKNPKARTLT
-212 VWTDV
+212 VWTNV
-217 KNQSLFPHEPSIH
+217 EKQSLFPHEPSIH

-269 TVRFFDEKQSD
+269 TVRFYDEKTSD
-280 VYYEATSI
+280 VYYKAATI
-288 GELTKDYAEAKETE
+288 EELTKDYSGAEQADR
-302 KEKIDRKILL
+302 EKIDRKLLL

-333 KEELSAKE
+333 KGALPVEDENGESK
-341 TGKEKVAEEKVEEK
+341 AEEKTA
-355 KAEKEESEDLV
+355 AEGELGEI
-366 GFEVLED
+366 
-373 LETSDDF
+373 DDF
-380 EMPEDFET
+380 EFLDDFET
-388 LEDFATEKKTTGK
+388 EIQTTDGNP
-401 SIEQSVVKGYVSRLK
+401 ENPVVKGYVSRLK
-416 ILQGSFS
+416 NLQNSFS
-423 SSNEAWLNEI
+423 SSNEAWLNEMI
-433 VDAILKSETAVSSR
+433 DAILKSETEAGGKLRSV
-447 MRAMLDRIH
+447 LDRIH
-456 SAEPEQAE
+456 SGGPEQAAM
-464 TITREAFEEFAKQLC
+464 IAGEAFEEFAKQMC
-479 TDATANEEVL
+479 TNDAANEELL
-489 GVWRKTN
+489 GLWRKTN
-496 QQTQEQRLRNEAVYV
+496 QQTSEQRLRNEAVYV

-666 MAVFEDY
+666 VAVFEDY

>member
-62 GKNEPA
+62 GKNESA

-86 KEVFSRREN
+86 KEAFSRREN

-132 FLHAKS
+132 FLHAES

-239 CYMMSSLAAIAH
+239 CYMMSSLATIAH

-288 GELTKDYAEAKETE
+288 GELAKNYSEAEGAAKEQ
-302 KEKIDRKILL
+302 IDRKILL
-312 KLFSEFSVNE
+312 KLFSKFSVNG
-322 QLQEQWKETWE
+322 QLQEQWKAAWE
-333 KEELSAKE
+333 KEALP
-341 TGKEKVAEEKVEEK
+341 AEETHADIA
-355 KAEKEESEDLV
+355 AEKE
-366 GFEVLED
+366 LEE
-373 LETSDDF
+373 LDDF
-380 EMPEDFET
+380 EFVEE
-388 LEDFATEKKTTGK
+388 FATETQTVDGNP
-401 SIEQSVVKGYVSRLK
+401 ENPVVKGYVSRLK
-416 ILQGSFS
+416 NLQNSFS
-423 SSNEAWLNEI
+423 SSNEAWLNEMI
-433 VDAILKSETAVSSR
+433 DAILKSETEAGGKLRSV
-447 MRAMLDRIH
+447 LDRIH
-456 SAEPEQAE
+456 SGGPEQAAM
-464 TITREAFEEFAKQLC
+464 IAGEAFEEFAKQMC
-479 TDATANEEVL
+479 TNDAANEELL
-489 GVWRKTN
+489 GLWRKTN
-496 QQTQEQRLRNEAVYV
+496 RQTSEQRLRNEAVYV

>member
-21 QTVQNIAEEMT
+21 QTVQSITEEMT

-37 MHAEAADT
+37 MHAETADT

-80 HYHAVK
+80 HYHAAK
-86 KEVFSRREN
+86 KEAFSRREN

-120 PEFTGILDAITK
+120 PEFTGILDAVIK
-132 FLHAKS
+132 FLHAES
-138 EEAQQKALLSAREK
+138 DEAQQKTLLSAREL
-152 IKTYLHQ
+152 IKTYLDT
-159 HDANQDDREYELWM
+159 HDPDQDDREYELWM
-173 HIQAYDTYLD
+173 HIQGYDTYLD
-183 LNTNGSLDRKGQ
+183 MNTNGCLDTKRHI
-195 VHKAGEH
+195 HKTGEH
-202 EKNPKARMLT
+202 EKNPKARTLT
-212 VWTDV
+212 VWTNV
-217 KNQSLFPHEPSIH
+217 EKQSLFPHEPSIH

-269 TVRFFDEKQSD
+269 TVRFYDEKTSD
-280 VYYEATSI
+280 VYYKAATI
-288 GELTKDYAEAKETE
+288 EELTKDYSGAEQADR
-302 KEKIDRKILL
+302 EKIDRKLLL

-333 KEELSAKE
+333 KGALPVEDENGESK
-341 TGKEKVAEEKVEEK
+341 AEEKTA
-355 KAEKEESEDLV
+355 AEGELGEI
-366 GFEVLED
+366 
-373 LETSDDF
+373 DDF
-380 EMPEDFET
+380 EFLDDFET
-388 LEDFATEKKTTGK
+388 EIQTTDGNP
-401 SIEQSVVKGYVSRLK
+401 ENPVVKGYVSRLK
-416 ILQGSFS
+416 NLQNSFS
-423 SSNEAWLNEI
+423 SSNEAWLNEMI
-433 VDAILKSETAVSSR
+433 DAILKSETEAGGKLRSV
-447 MRAMLDRIH
+447 LDRIH
-456 SAEPEQAE
+456 SGGPEQAAM
-464 TITREAFEEFAKQLC
+464 IAGEAFEEFAKQMC
-479 TDATANEEVL
+479 TNDAANEELL
-489 GVWRKTN
+489 GLWRKTN
-496 QQTQEQRLRNEAVYV
+496 RQTSEQRLRNEAVYV

>member
-86 KEVFSRREN
+86 KEAFSRREN
-95 ERSIAQQNQALE
+95 ERSIAQQNQVLE

-120 PEFTGILDAITK
+120 PEFTGILDAVIK
-132 FLHAKS
+132 FLHAES
-138 EEAQQKALLSAREK
+138 DEAQQKTLLSAREL
-152 IKTYLHQ
+152 IKTYLDT
-159 HDANQDDREYELWM
+159 HDPDQNDREYELWM
-173 HIQAYDTYLD
+173 HIQGYDTYLD
-183 LNTNGSLDRKGQ
+183 LNTNGCLDTKRHI
-195 VHKAGEH
+195 HKTGEH
-202 EKNPKARMLT
+202 EKNPKARTLT
-212 VWTDV
+212 VWTNV
-217 KNQSLFPHEPSIH
+217 EKQSLFPHEPSIH

-269 TVRFFDEKQSD
+269 TVRFYDEKTSD
-280 VYYEATSI
+280 VYYKAATI
-288 GELTKDYAEAKETE
+288 EELTKDYSGAEQADR
-302 KEKIDRKILL
+302 EKIDRKLLL

-333 KEELSAKE
+333 KGALPVEDENGESK
-341 TGKEKVAEEKVEEK
+341 AEEKTAAEGELGEIDDVEF
-355 KAEKEESEDLV
+355 L
-366 GFEVLED
+366 
-373 LETSDDF
+373 DDF
-380 EMPEDFET
+380 ETEIQTADGNPENP
-388 LEDFATEKKTTGK
+388 
-401 SIEQSVVKGYVSRLK
+401 VVKGYVSRLK
-416 ILQGSFS
+416 NLQNSFS
-423 SSNEAWLNEI
+423 SSNEAWLNEMI
-433 VDAILKSETAVSSR
+433 DAILKSETEAGGKLRSV
-447 MRAMLDRIH
+447 LDRIH
-456 SAEPEQAE
+456 SGGPEQVAM
-464 TITREAFEEFAKQLC
+464 IAGEAFEEFAKQMC
-479 TDATANEEVL
+479 TNDAANEELL
-489 GVWRKTN
+489 GLWRKTN
-496 QQTQEQRLRNEAVYV
+496 RQTSEQRLRNEAVYV

-569 NYEPGTD
+569 NYEPGMD

-685 GCTWDKEQAAWL
+685 GCTWDKEQATWL

>member
-86 KEVFSRREN
+86 KEAFSRREN

-132 FLHAKS
+132 FLHAES

-202 EKNPKARMLT
+202 EKNPKARTLT
-212 VWTDV
+212 VWTNV
-217 KNQSLFPHEPSIH
+217 EKQSLFPHEPSIH

-269 TVRFFDEKQSD
+269 TVRFYDEKTSD
-280 VYYEATSI
+280 VYYKAATI
-288 GELTKDYAEAKETE
+288 EELTKDYSGAEQADR
-302 KEKIDRKILL
+302 EKIDRKLLL

-333 KEELSAKE
+333 KGALP
-341 TGKEKVAEEKVEEK
+341 VEENGESK
-355 KAEKEESEDLV
+355 AAEKTAAEGELGEIDDVEFL
-366 GFEVLED
+366 
-373 LETSDDF
+373 DDF
-380 EMPEDFET
+380 ETEIQTADGNPENP
-388 LEDFATEKKTTGK
+388 
-401 SIEQSVVKGYVSRLK
+401 VVKGYVSRLK
-416 ILQGSFS
+416 NLQSSFS
-423 SSNEAWLNEI
+423 SSNEAWLNEMI
-433 VDAILKSETAVSSR
+433 DAILKSETEAGGKLRSV
-447 MRAMLDRIH
+447 LDRIH
-456 SAEPEQAE
+456 SGGPEQVAM
-464 TITREAFEEFAKQLC
+464 IAGEAFEEFAKQMC
-479 TDATANEEVL
+479 TNDAANEELL
-489 GVWRKTN
+489 GLWRKTN
-496 QQTQEQRLRNEAVYV
+496 RQTSEQRLRNEAVYV

>member
-86 KEVFSRREN
+86 KEAFSRREN

-120 PEFTGILDAITK
+120 PEFTGVLDAITK
-132 FLHAKS
+132 FLHAES

-288 GELTKDYAEAKETE
+288 GELAKNYSEAEGAAKEQ
-302 KEKIDRKILL
+302 IDRKILL
-312 KLFSEFSVNE
+312 KLFSKFSVNG
-322 QLQEQWKETWE
+322 QLQEQWKAAWE
-333 KEELSAKE
+333 KEALP
-341 TGKEKVAEEKVEEK
+341 AEETHADIAAEE
-355 KAEKEESEDLV
+355 ELEEL
-366 GFEVLED
+366 
-373 LETSDDF
+373 DDF
-380 EMPEDFET
+380 EFVEE
-388 LEDFATEKKTTGK
+388 FATETQTAD
-401 SIEQSVVKGYVSRLK
+401 ENPENPVVKGYVSRLK
-416 ILQGSFS
+416 NLQNSFS
-423 SSNEAWLNEI
+423 SSNEAWLNEMI
-433 VDAILKSETAVSSR
+433 DAILKSETEAGGKLRSV
-447 MRAMLDRIH
+447 LDRIH
-456 SAEPEQAE
+456 SGGPEQVAM
-464 TITREAFEEFAKQLC
+464 IAGEAFEEFAKQMC
-479 TDATANEEVL
+479 TNDAANEELL
-489 GVWRKTN
+489 GLWRKTN
-496 QQTQEQRLRNEAVYV
+496 RQTSEQRLRNEAVYV

-652 MVHSAFSHNYTEQA
+652 MVHSAFSHNYTKQA

>member
-86 KEVFSRREN
+86 KEAFSRREN

-120 PEFTGILDAITK
+120 PEFTGILDAVIK
-132 FLHAKS
+132 FLHAES
-138 EEAQQKALLSAREK
+138 DEAQQKTLLSAREL
-152 IKTYLHQ
+152 IKTYLDT
-159 HDANQDDREYELWM
+159 HDPDQNDREYELWM
-173 HIQAYDTYLD
+173 HIQGYDTYLD
-183 LNTNGSLDRKGQ
+183 LNTNGCLDTKRHI
-195 VHKAGEH
+195 HKTGEH
-202 EKNPKARMLT
+202 EKNPKARTLT
-212 VWTDV
+212 VWTNV
-217 KNQSLFPHEPSIH
+217 EKQSLFPHEPSIH

-269 TVRFFDEKQSD
+269 TVRFYDEKTSD
-280 VYYEATSI
+280 VYYKAATI
-288 GELTKDYAEAKETE
+288 EELTKDYSGAEQADR
-302 KEKIDRKILL
+302 EKIDRKLLL

-333 KEELSAKE
+333 KGAL
-341 TGKEKVAEEKVEEK
+341 TVEENGESK
-355 KAEKEESEDLV
+355 AAEKTAAEGELGEIDDVEFL
-366 GFEVLED
+366 
-373 LETSDDF
+373 DDF
-380 EMPEDFET
+380 ETEIQTADGNPENP
-388 LEDFATEKKTTGK
+388 
-401 SIEQSVVKGYVSRLK
+401 VVKGYVSRLK
-416 ILQGSFS
+416 NLQNSFS
-423 SSNEAWLNEI
+423 SSNEAWLNEMI
-433 VDAILKSETAVSSR
+433 DAILKSETEAGGKLRSV
-447 MRAMLDRIH
+447 LDRIH
-456 SAEPEQAE
+456 SGGPEQAAM
-464 TITREAFEEFAKQLC
+464 IAGEAFEEFAKQMC
-479 TDATANEEVL
+479 TNDAANEELL
-489 GVWRKTN
+489 GLWRKTN
-496 QQTQEQRLRNEAVYV
+496 RQTSEQRLRNEAVYV

-622 QLNADKECREIFRDR
+622 QLNADKECWEIFRDR

-685 GCTWDKEQAAWL
+685 GCTWDKEQATWL

>member
-86 KEVFSRREN
+86 KEAFSRREN

-132 FLHAKS
+132 FLHAES

-269 TVRFFDEKQSD
+269 TVRFYDEKTSD
-280 VYYEATSI
+280 VYYKAATI
-288 GELTKDYAEAKETE
+288 EELTKDYSGAEQADR
-302 KEKIDRKILL
+302 EKIDRKLLL

-333 KEELSAKE
+333 KGALPVEDENGESK
-341 TGKEKVAEEKVEEK
+341 AEEKTAAEGELGEIDDVEF
-355 KAEKEESEDLV
+355 L
-366 GFEVLED
+366 
-373 LETSDDF
+373 DDF
-380 EMPEDFET
+380 ETEIQTTDGNPENP
-388 LEDFATEKKTTGK
+388 
-401 SIEQSVVKGYVSRLK
+401 VVKGYVSRLK
-416 ILQGSFS
+416 NLQNSFS
-423 SSNEAWLNEI
+423 SSNEAWLNEMI
-433 VDAILKSETAVSSR
+433 DAILKSETEAGSKLRSV
-447 MRAMLDRIH
+447 LDRIH
-456 SAEPEQAE
+456 SGGPEQAAM
-464 TITREAFEEFAKQLC
+464 IAGEAFEEFAKQMC
-479 TDATANEEVL
+479 TNDAANEELL
-489 GVWRKTN
+489 GLWRKTN
-496 QQTQEQRLRNEAVYV
+496 RQTSEQRLRNEAVYV

-666 MAVFEDY
+666 VAVFEDY

>member
-21 QTVQNIAEEMT
+21 QTVQSITEEMT

-80 HYHAVK
+80 HYHAAK
-86 KEVFSRREN
+86 KEAFSRREN

-120 PEFTGILDAITK
+120 PEFTGILDAVIK
-132 FLHAKS
+132 FLHAES
-138 EEAQQKALLSAREK
+138 DEAQQKTLLSAREL
-152 IKTYLHQ
+152 IKTYLDT
-159 HDANQDDREYELWM
+159 HDPDQDDREYELWM
-173 HIQAYDTYLD
+173 HIQGYDTYLD
-183 LNTNGSLDRKGQ
+183 LNTNGCLDTKRYI
-195 VHKAGEH
+195 HKAGEH
-202 EKNPKARMLT
+202 EKNPKARTLT
-212 VWTDV
+212 VWTNV
-217 KNQSLFPHEPSIH
+217 EKQSLFPHEPSIH

-269 TVRFFDEKQSD
+269 TVRFYDEKTSD
-280 VYYEATSI
+280 VYYKAATI
-288 GELTKDYAEAKETE
+288 EELTKDYSGAEQADR
-302 KEKIDRKILL
+302 EKIDRKLLL

-333 KEELSAKE
+333 KGALPVEDENGESK
-341 TGKEKVAEEKVEEK
+341 AEEKTV
-355 KAEKEESEDLV
+355 AEGELGEI
-366 GFEVLED
+366 
-373 LETSDDF
+373 DDF
-380 EMPEDFET
+380 EFLDDFET
-388 LEDFATEKKTTGK
+388 EIQTTDGNP
-401 SIEQSVVKGYVSRLK
+401 ENPVVKGYVSRLK
-416 ILQGSFS
+416 NLQNSFS
-423 SSNEAWLNEI
+423 SSNEAWLNEMI
-433 VDAILKSETAVSSR
+433 DAILKSETEAGGKLRSV
-447 MRAMLDRIH
+447 LDRIH
-456 SAEPEQAE
+456 SGGPEQAAM
-464 TITREAFEEFAKQLC
+464 IAGEAFEEFAKQMC
-479 TDATANEEVL
+479 TNDAANEELL
-489 GVWRKTN
+489 GLWRKTN
-496 QQTQEQRLRNEAVYV
+496 RQTSEQRLRNEAVYV

-666 MAVFEDY
+666 VAVFEDY

>member
-37 MHAEAADT
+37 MHAETADT

-80 HYHAVK
+80 HYHAAK
-86 KEVFSRREN
+86 KEAFSRREN

-120 PEFTGILDAITK
+120 PEFTGILDAVIK
-132 FLHAKS
+132 FLHAES
-138 EEAQQKALLSAREK
+138 DEAQQKTLLSAREL
-152 IKTYLHQ
+152 IKTYLDT
-159 HDANQDDREYELWM
+159 HDPDQDDREYELWM
-173 HIQAYDTYLD
+173 HIQGYDTYLD
-183 LNTNGSLDRKGQ
+183 MNTNGCLDTKRHI
-195 VHKAGEH
+195 HKTGEH
-202 EKNPKARMLT
+202 EKNPKARTLT
-212 VWTDV
+212 VWTNV
-217 KNQSLFPHEPSIH
+217 EKQSLFPHEPSIH

-269 TVRFFDEKQSD
+269 TVRFYDEKTSD
-280 VYYEATSI
+280 VYYKAATI
-288 GELTKDYAEAKETE
+288 EELTKDYSGAEQADR
-302 KEKIDRKILL
+302 EKIDRKLLL

-333 KEELSAKE
+333 KGALPVEDENGESK
-341 TGKEKVAEEKVEEK
+341 AEEKTA
-355 KAEKEESEDLV
+355 AEGELGEI
-366 GFEVLED
+366 
-373 LETSDDF
+373 DDF
-380 EMPEDFET
+380 EFLDDFET
-388 LEDFATEKKTTGK
+388 EIQTADGNP
-401 SIEQSVVKGYVSRLK
+401 VVKGYVSRLK
-416 ILQGSFS
+416 NLQDSFS
-423 SSNEAWLNEI
+423 SSNEAWLNEMI
-433 VDAILKSETAVSSR
+433 DAILKSETEAGGKLRSV
-447 MRAMLDRIH
+447 LDRIH
-456 SAEPEQAE
+456 SGGPEQAAM
-464 TITREAFEEFAKQLC
+464 IAGEAFEEFAKQMC
-479 TDATANEEVL
+479 TNDTANEELL
-489 GVWRKTN
+489 GLWRKTN
-496 QQTQEQRLRNEAVYV
+496 RQTSEQRLRNEAVYV

-540 AAVHYGGEK
+540 AAIHYGGEK

-652 MVHSAFSHNYTEQA
+652 MVHPAFSHNYTEQA
-666 MAVFEDY
+666 VAVFEDY

-685 GCTWDKEQAAWL
+685 GCTWDKEQASWL

>member
-21 QTVQNIAEEMT
+21 QTVQSITEEMT

-86 KEVFSRREN
+86 KEAFSRREN

-132 FLHAKS
+132 FLHAES

-288 GELTKDYAEAKETE
+288 GELAKNYSEAEGAAKEQ
-302 KEKIDRKILL
+302 IDRKILL
-312 KLFSEFSVNE
+312 KLFSEFSVNG
-322 QLQEQWKETWE
+322 QLQEQWKAAWE
-333 KEELSAKE
+333 KEALP
-341 TGKEKVAEEKVEEK
+341 AEETHADIVAQEEL
-355 KAEKEESEDLV
+355 EEL
-366 GFEVLED
+366 
-373 LETSDDF
+373 DDF
-380 EMPEDFET
+380 EFVEE
-388 LEDFATEKKTTGK
+388 FATETQTADGNP
-401 SIEQSVVKGYVSRLK
+401 ENPVVKGYVSRLK
-416 ILQGSFS
+416 NLQNTFS
-423 SSNEAWLNEI
+423 SSNEAWLNEMI
-433 VDAILKSETAVSSR
+433 DAILKSETEAGGKLRSV
-447 MRAMLDRIH
+447 LDRIH
-456 SAEPEQAE
+456 SGGPEQVAM
-464 TITREAFEEFAKQLC
+464 IAGEAFEEFAKQMC
-479 TDATANEEVL
+479 TNDAANEELL
-489 GVWRKTN
+489 GLWRKTN
-496 QQTQEQRLRNEAVYV
+496 RQTSEQRLRNEAVYV

>member
-21 QTVQNIAEEMT
+21 QTVQSITEEMT

-80 HYHAVK
+80 HYHAAK
-86 KEVFSRREN
+86 KEAFSRREN

-120 PEFTGILDAITK
+120 PEFTGILDAVIK
-132 FLHAKS
+132 FLHAES
-138 EEAQQKALLSAREK
+138 DEAQQKTLLSAREL
-152 IKTYLHQ
+152 IKTYLDT
-159 HDANQDDREYELWM
+159 HDPDQDDREYELWM
-173 HIQAYDTYLD
+173 HIQGYDTYLD
-183 LNTNGSLDRKGQ
+183 LNTNGCLDTKRHI
-195 VHKAGEH
+195 HKTGEH
-202 EKNPKARMLT
+202 EKNPKARTLT
-212 VWTDV
+212 VWTNV
-217 KNQSLFPHEPSIH
+217 EKQSLFPHEPSIH

-269 TVRFFDEKQSD
+269 TVRFYDEKTSD
-280 VYYEATSI
+280 VYYKAATI
-288 GELTKDYAEAKETE
+288 EELTKDYSGAEQADR
-302 KEKIDRKILL
+302 EKIDRKLLL

-333 KEELSAKE
+333 KGALPVEDENGESK
-341 TGKEKVAEEKVEEK
+341 AEEKTV
-355 KAEKEESEDLV
+355 AEGELGEI
-366 GFEVLED
+366 
-373 LETSDDF
+373 DDF
-380 EMPEDFET
+380 EFLDDFET
-388 LEDFATEKKTTGK
+388 EIQTTDGNP
-401 SIEQSVVKGYVSRLK
+401 ENPVVKGYVSRLK
-416 ILQGSFS
+416 NLQNSFS
-423 SSNEAWLNEI
+423 SSNEAWLNEMI
-433 VDAILKSETAVSSR
+433 DAILKSETEAGGKLRSV
-447 MRAMLDRIH
+447 LDRIH
-456 SAEPEQAE
+456 SGGPEQAAM
-464 TITREAFEEFAKQLC
+464 IAGEAFEEFAKQMC
-479 TDATANEEVL
+479 TNDAANEELL
-489 GVWRKTN
+489 GLWRKTN
-496 QQTQEQRLRNEAVYV
+496 RQTSEQRLRNEAVYV

-666 MAVFEDY
+666 VAVFEDY

>member
-21 QTVQNIAEEMT
+21 QTVQSITEEMT

-80 HYHAVK
+80 HYHAAK
-86 KEVFSRREN
+86 KEAFSRREN

-120 PEFTGILDAITK
+120 PEFTGILDAVIK
-132 FLHAKS
+132 FLHAES
-138 EEAQQKALLSAREK
+138 DEAQQKSLLSAREL
-152 IKTYLHQ
+152 IKTYLDT
-159 HDANQDDREYELWM
+159 HDPDQDDREYELWM
-173 HIQAYDTYLD
+173 HIQGYDTYLD
-183 LNTNGSLDRKGQ
+183 LNTNGCLDTKRHI
-195 VHKAGEH
+195 HKTGEH
-202 EKNPKARMLT
+202 EKNPKARTLT
-212 VWTDV
+212 VWTNV
-217 KNQSLFPHEPSIH
+217 EKQSLFPHEPSIH

-269 TVRFFDEKQSD
+269 TVRFYDEKTSD
-280 VYYEATSI
+280 VYYKASTIE
-288 GELTKDYAEAKETE
+288 ELTKDYPGAEQADR
-302 KEKIDRKILL
+302 EKIDRKLLL

-333 KEELSAKE
+333 KGALPVEDENGESKA
-341 TGKEKVAEEKVEEK
+341 EEK
-355 KAEKEESEDLV
+355 KAEEKTAAEGELGEI
-366 GFEVLED
+366 
-373 LETSDDF
+373 DDF
-380 EMPEDFET
+380 EFLDDFET
-388 LEDFATEKKTTGK
+388 EIQTTDGNP
-401 SIEQSVVKGYVSRLK
+401 ENPVVKGYVSRLK
-416 ILQGSFS
+416 NLQNSFS
-423 SSNEAWLNEI
+423 SSNEAWLNEMI
-433 VDAILKSETAVSSR
+433 DAILKSETEAGGKLRSV
-447 MRAMLDRIH
+447 LDRIH
-456 SAEPEQAE
+456 SGGPEQAAM
-464 TITREAFEEFAKQLC
+464 IAGEAFEEFAKQMC
-479 TDATANEEVL
+479 TNDAANEELL
-489 GVWRKTN
+489 GLWRKTN
-496 QQTQEQRLRNEAVYV
+496 RQTSEQRLRNEAVYV

-622 QLNADKECREIFRDR
+622 QLNADKECQKIFRDR

-666 MAVFEDY
+666 VAVFEDY

>member
-21 QTVQNIAEEMT
+21 QTVQSITEEMT

-80 HYHAVK
+80 HYHAAK
-86 KEVFSRREN
+86 KEAFSRREN

-120 PEFTGILDAITK
+120 PEFTGILDAVIK
-132 FLHAKS
+132 FLHAES
-138 EEAQQKALLSAREK
+138 DEAQQKTLLSAREL
-152 IKTYLHQ
+152 IKTYLDT
-159 HDANQDDREYELWM
+159 HDPDQDDREYELWM
-173 HIQAYDTYLD
+173 HIQGYDTYLD
-183 LNTNGSLDRKGQ
+183 MNTNGCLDTKRHI
-195 VHKAGEH
+195 HKTGEH
-202 EKNPKARMLT
+202 EKNPKARTLT
-212 VWTDV
+212 VWTNV
-217 KNQSLFPHEPSIH
+217 EKQSLFPHEPSIH

-269 TVRFFDEKQSD
+269 TVRFYDEKTSD
-280 VYYEATSI
+280 VYYKAATI
-288 GELTKDYAEAKETE
+288 EELTKDYSGAEQADR
-302 KEKIDRKILL
+302 EKIDRKLLL

-333 KEELSAKE
+333 KGALPVEDENGESKA
-341 TGKEKVAEEKVEEK
+341 EEK
-355 KAEKEESEDLV
+355 KAEEKTAAEGELGEI
-366 GFEVLED
+366 
-373 LETSDDF
+373 DDF
-380 EMPEDFET
+380 EFLDDFET
-388 LEDFATEKKTTGK
+388 EIQTADGNPENP
-401 SIEQSVVKGYVSRLK
+401 VVKGYVSRLK
-416 ILQGSFS
+416 NLQNSFS
-423 SSNEAWLNEI
+423 SSNEAWLNEMI
-433 VDAILKSETAVSSR
+433 DAILKSETEAGGKLRSV
-447 MRAMLDRIH
+447 LDRIH
-456 SAEPEQAE
+456 SGGSEQAAM
-464 TITREAFEEFAKQLC
+464 IAGEAFEEFAKQMC
-479 TDATANEEVL
+479 TNDAANEELL
-489 GVWRKTN
+489 GLWRKTN
-496 QQTQEQRLRNEAVYV
+496 RQTSEQRLRNEAVYV

-666 MAVFEDY
+666 VAVFEDY

>member
-21 QTVQNIAEEMT
+21 QTVQSITEEMT

-80 HYHAVK
+80 HYHAAK
-86 KEVFSRREN
+86 KEAFSRREN

-120 PEFTGILDAITK
+120 PEFTGILDAVIK
-132 FLHAKS
+132 FLHAES
-138 EEAQQKALLSAREK
+138 DEAQQKTLLSAREL
-152 IKTYLHQ
+152 IKTYLDT
-159 HDANQDDREYELWM
+159 HDPDQDDREYELWM
-173 HIQAYDTYLD
+173 HIQGYDTYLD
-183 LNTNGSLDRKGQ
+183 MNTNGCLDTKRHI
-195 VHKAGEH
+195 HKTGEH
-202 EKNPKARMLT
+202 EKNPKARTLT
-212 VWTDV
+212 VWTNV
-217 KNQSLFPHEPSIH
+217 EKQSLFPHEPSIH

-269 TVRFFDEKQSD
+269 TVRFYDEKTSD
-280 VYYEATSI
+280 VYYKAATI
-288 GELTKDYAEAKETE
+288 EELTKDYSGAEQADR
-302 KEKIDRKILL
+302 EKIDRKLLL

-333 KEELSAKE
+333 KGALPVEDENGESK
-341 TGKEKVAEEKVEEK
+341 AEEKTVAEGELEEI
-355 KAEKEESEDLV
+355 
-366 GFEVLED
+366 
-373 LETSDDF
+373 DDF
-380 EMPEDFET
+380 EFLDDFET
-388 LEDFATEKKTTGK
+388 EIQTTDGNP
-401 SIEQSVVKGYVSRLK
+401 ENPVVKGYVSRLK
-416 ILQGSFS
+416 NLQNSFS
-423 SSNEAWLNEI
+423 SSNEAWLNEMI
-433 VDAILKSETAVSSR
+433 DAILKSETEAGGKLRSV
-447 MRAMLDRIH
+447 LDRIH
-456 SAEPEQAE
+456 SGGPEQAAM
-464 TITREAFEEFAKQLC
+464 IAGEAFEEFAKQMC
-479 TDATANEEVL
+479 TNDAANEELL
-489 GVWRKTN
+489 GLWRKTN
-496 QQTQEQRLRNEAVYV
+496 RQTSEQRLRNEAVYV

-666 MAVFEDY
+666 VAVFEDY

>member
-21 QTVQNIAEEMT
+21 QTVQSITEEMT

-86 KEVFSRREN
+86 KEAFSRREN

-120 PEFTGILDAITK
+120 PEFTGILDAVIK
-132 FLHAKS
+132 FLHAES
-138 EEAQQKALLSAREK
+138 DEAQQKTLLSAREL
-152 IKTYLHQ
+152 IKTYLDT
-159 HDANQDDREYELWM
+159 HDPDQDDREYELWM
-173 HIQAYDTYLD
+173 HIQGYDTYLD
-183 LNTNGSLDRKGQ
+183 LNTNGCLDTKRYI
-195 VHKAGEH
+195 HKTGEH
-202 EKNPKARMLT
+202 EKNPKARTLT
-212 VWTDV
+212 VWTNV
-217 KNQSLFPHEPSIH
+217 EKQSLFPHEPSIH

-269 TVRFFDEKQSD
+269 TVRFYDEKTSD
-280 VYYEATSI
+280 VYYKAATI
-288 GELTKDYAEAKETE
+288 EELTKDYSGAEQADR
-302 KEKIDRKILL
+302 EKIDRKLLL

-333 KEELSAKE
+333 KGALPVEDENGESK
-341 TGKEKVAEEKVEEK
+341 AEEKTV
-355 KAEKEESEDLV
+355 AEGELGEI
-366 GFEVLED
+366 
-373 LETSDDF
+373 DDF
-380 EMPEDFET
+380 EFLDDFET
-388 LEDFATEKKTTGK
+388 EIQTTDGNP
-401 SIEQSVVKGYVSRLK
+401 ENPVVKGYVSRLK
-416 ILQGSFS
+416 NLQNSFS
-423 SSNEAWLNEI
+423 SSNEAWLNEMI
-433 VDAILKSETAVSSR
+433 DAILKSETEAGGKLRSV
-447 MRAMLDRIH
+447 LDRIH
-456 SAEPEQAE
+456 SGGPEQAAM
-464 TITREAFEEFAKQLC
+464 IAGEAFEEFAKQMC
-479 TDATANEEVL
+479 TNDAANEELL
-489 GVWRKTN
+489 GLWRKTN
-496 QQTQEQRLRNEAVYV
+496 RQTSEQRLRNEAVYV

-666 MAVFEDY
+666 VAVFEDY